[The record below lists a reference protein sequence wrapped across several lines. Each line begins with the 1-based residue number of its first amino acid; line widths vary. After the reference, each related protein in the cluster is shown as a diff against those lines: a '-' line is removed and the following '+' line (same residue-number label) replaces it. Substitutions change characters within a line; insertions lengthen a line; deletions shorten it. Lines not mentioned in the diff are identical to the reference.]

1 MKEKQKWIIWS
12 LAAAIVLVIGAGVI
26 FGLRIRKNTKEA
38 RAAAEDFAQCLTD
51 GRLAWA
57 RMKYYQ
63 SSSEEE
69 REVITDDAG
78 TPVVQ
83 FITEQELAELYG
95 EELVLAGREE
105 EESVEERFFAAI
117 MRYSSITVDTGITMG
132 DEGQTTVVLT
142 GPDLLNW
149 ADSLSAE
156 KLNELAQ
163 AEDVVSWVEEFLR
176 AGDVPERTVQF
187 VVPMQKVRDQWRF
200 DMTDEME
207 SALFGGL

>member
-12 LAAAIVLVIGAGVI
+12 LAAAVILVIGAGVV
-26 FGLRIRKNTKEA
+26 FGLRIQKNTKEA
-38 RAAAEDFAQCLTD
+38 RAAAEDFAQCLSD

-63 SSSEEE
+63 NSSEEE

-105 EESVEERFFAAI
+105 AESAEERFFAAI

-132 DEGQTTVVLT
+132 DEGQMTVVLT

-163 AEDVVSWVEEFLR
+163 AEDVVSWVEEFLK

>member
-51 GRLAWA
+51 GSLAWA